1 MIDIEKLKTFID
13 HPDQRVRREVMRY
26 FRTNQ
31 IQDSS
36 LLSLAL
42 DSCQHYGCDENLF
55 AIYSCDHLYFDYA
68 QAERLWR
75 ILKSSNNPLVKMH
88 VTGLL
93 CNAPVPFLEQH
104 IDALKKAGAGQKLK
118 KAKARIKFKD
128 ASAKELWTELGDY
141 SRKCS
146 GERVHAGYVEAL
158 IDMLLPFEYPA
169 EKELLELL
177 EDEEIAEQWLEVFL
191 VELAAARKLDSAVPI
206 IHRKIHIDD
215 DALAPACLEA
225 LGTIGTEE
233 VVTAIVTDFEKQPW
247 HYQLY
252 ASAVFERI
260 RSQSSE
266 NAVIELL
273 RKKDQIPHDIYCH
286 LCFSL
291 CNMFSEAAFEWGR
304 TIIDDIE
311 ALTYDSIKERL
322 IILSTVLDH
331 KLPEKEVWKS
341 QLDSDNERLRTHR
354 NKQLFSTSMLP
365 DDDFGPS
372 GFDQEG
378 YDPTYISNAKVGRN
392 EPCPCGSGKKHK
404 KCCGR
409 MS

>member
-1 MIDIEKLKTFID
+1 
-13 HPDQRVRREVMRY
+13 
-26 FRTNQ
+26 
-31 IQDSS
+31 
-36 LLSLAL
+36 
-42 DSCQHYGCDENLF
+42 
-55 AIYSCDHLYFDYA
+55 
-68 QAERLWR
+68 
-75 ILKSSNNPLVKMH
+75 
-88 VTGLL
+88 
-93 CNAPVPFLEQH
+93 
-104 IDALKKAGAGQKLK
+104 
-118 KAKARIKFKD
+118 
-128 ASAKELWTELGDY
+128 LGDY

-158 IDMLLPFEYPA
+158 IDMLVPFEYPA

-260 RSQSSE
+260 RRHSSE
-266 NAVIELL
+266 KAVLELL
-273 RKKDQIPHDIYCH
+273 GKKDQIPHDIYCH
-286 LCFSL
+286 FCFSL
-291 CNMFSEAAFEWGR
+291 CNMFSEAAFKWGR

-322 IILSTVLDH
+322 IVLSTVLDH
-331 KLPEKEVWKS
+331 KLPEKQQWES
-341 QLDSDNERLRTHR
+341 QSDSDNERLRMYR
-354 NKQLFSTSMLP
+354 NKQTVSPSLLSH
-365 DDDFGPS
+365 DDLGQGA

-378 YDPTYISNAKVGRN
+378 YEPAYISSGKVGRN